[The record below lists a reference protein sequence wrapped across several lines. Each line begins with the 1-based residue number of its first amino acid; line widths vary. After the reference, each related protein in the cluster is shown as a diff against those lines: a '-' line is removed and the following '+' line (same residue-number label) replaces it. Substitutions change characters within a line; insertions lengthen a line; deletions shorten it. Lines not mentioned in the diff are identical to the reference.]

1 MPSAMAGEYSY
12 VLTGERRAM
21 VIQRRIGGGWHKV
34 ADTRSEHK
42 ARELADGLNALQQS
56 DNTLSDI
63 ARLVREM
70 GVGTQ
75 DPIAALLIER
85 GLLNKEDLN
94 AGRDD

>member
-1 MPSAMAGEYSY
+1 MADQSY
-12 VLTGERRAM
+12 GYVVTGERRAM
-21 VIQRRIGGGWHKV
+21 VIQQRIGGGWMKV

-42 ARELADGLNALQQS
+42 ARELAEGLNALQQS

-75 DPIAALLIER
+75 DPIAALLIAR
-85 GLLNKEDLN
+85 GLLREEDLN
-94 AGRDD
+94 APDA